1 MVVIG
6 EEIIVYL
13 NMKNQILLLFSFILI
28 SVTAFS
34 QSKDSLCIEFKK
46 DTFYAKIASYLDLHK
61 GDTLADIGAE
71 YGYTIVRI
79 AHYNPGVIFYEE
91 DINRWNTNRESF
103 KSTIKKACANV
114 DINSFRY
121 FKGNS
126 KSTKFPDHFFK
137 KIFIGISVHEFEFK
151 EDMMID
157 MKRIL
162 CNDGSL
168 YIMECFFIKPALKEK
183 NCVRPYM
190 LEPEFDELMDQSGF
204 KMVRKI
210 NLFEDLVES
219 AENNYKTI
227 FYEFKLK

>member
-1 MVVIG
+1 VVVIG

-13 NMKNQILLLFSFILI
+13 NMKNQILVLFSFILI

-91 DINRWNTNRESF
+91 DINRWITNRVFF

-114 DINSFRY
+114 DINSFKY
-121 FKGNS
+121 FRGTPT
-126 KSTKFPDHFFK
+126 STKFSDHFFK
-137 KIFIGISVHEFEFK
+137 KIFIALSIHEFEFK
-151 EDMMID
+151 EIMMQDI
-157 MKRIL
+157 KRIL
-162 CNDGSL
+162 RSDGHL
-168 YIMECFFIKPALKEK
+168 YIMESFFKRPAEKEK
-183 NCVRPYM
+183 NCKRPYLLKPDFLSLMKNAGFELVKEIEM
-190 LEPEFDELMDQSGF
+190 LETDDASNTEFSFFEY
-204 KMVRKI
+204 KI
-210 NLFEDLVES
+210 KE
-219 AENNYKTI
+219 
-227 FYEFKLK
+227 

>member
-6 EEIIVYL
+6 KKIIVYL
-13 NMKNQILLLFSFILI
+13 SMKNFFLILFFTLI
-28 SVTAFS
+28 SSAAFS
-34 QSKDSLCIEFKK
+34 QSKDSLCREFKK
-46 DTFYAKIASYLDLHK
+46 DTFYVKIASYMDLHK

-79 AHYNPGVIFYEE
+79 AHYSPGVIFYEE
-91 DINRWNTNRESF
+91 DIKSRFTNRIMF

-114 DINSFRY
+114 DLNSFRY

-126 KSTKFPDHFFK
+126 KNTKFPDHFFK

-151 EDMMID
+151 EEMMMD

-162 CNDGSL
+162 RNDGSL
-168 YIMECFFIKPALKEK
+168 YIMECFFIKPELKEK
-183 NCVRPYM
+183 NCIRPYM
-190 LEPEFDELMDQSGF
+190 LEPEFDALMDQSGF

-210 NLFEDLVES
+210 NLFEGVVES
-219 AENNYKTI
+219 AENNYKTF